1 MIERKPD
8 ATDIEQFVLSLA
20 EQLGITDDR
29 RYWPRWLFHTTD
41 IDNAVSILAGK
52 SLLSRN
58 KAQDDGVLRTDIASG
73 QIIDQTSEVYRS
85 CARLYFRPRTP
96 TQYQNEGF
104 RPRHQQSSLKAH
116 SPVPI
121 VFIFD
126 SLSVLTRSD
135 AKFTNGNASSSGVE
149 TGADVEF
156 LRTIPFEWVYH
167 DSAFPDALRGQVVF
181 HRNAEVLIP
190 ERLEL
195 DGHLLRVFAR
205 SPAEMETLTSL
216 VDREAQG
223 LLAKYAPL
231 IMTNTH
237 RSKGLKLFEKV
248 WTFVE
253 RVTVAEGTL
262 FIHFNRDTRT
272 PGPFKAELKIFNA
285 NDNAVMEIRENPE
298 VQAVGV
304 HRSQLPAT
312 CRQSPFI
319 VELWLDDHIA
329 YRNRFLPGDETVISG
344 QA

>member
-8 ATDIEQFVLSLA
+8 ATDIEQFVRSLA
-20 EQLGITDDR
+20 DQLRITDDR
-29 RYWPRWLFHTTD
+29 KHWPDWLFHTTD
-41 IDNAVSILAGK
+41 IDNAVSILANGN
-52 SLLSRN
+52 LLSRS
-58 KAQDDGVLRTDIASG
+58 KAQLDGVLRTDIASG
-73 QIIDQTSEVYRS
+73 QIVDRTRDEYRF

-121 VFIFD
+121 VFMFD

-135 AKFTNGNASSSGVE
+135 AFFTNGNASSGGVE
-149 TGADVEF
+149 RGSDVEF
-156 LRTIPFEWVYH
+156 LHTIPFELVYH
-167 DSAFPDALRGQVVF
+167 DAAFREEERRQVVF

-195 DGHLLRVFAR
+195 DCHLLWVFAR
-205 SPAEMETLTSL
+205 SPAEMETLRSL
-216 VDREAQG
+216 LAKEGEG
-223 LLAKYAPL
+223 LLAKYSPL
-231 IMTNTH
+231 IRTNTH
-237 RSKGLKLFEKV
+237 RSKGLKFFEKV

-253 RVTVAEGTL
+253 RVSVADGTVS
-262 FIHFNRDTRT
+262 IHFNRDTRT
-272 PGPFKAELKIFNA
+272 PGPFKAELRIMNA
-285 NDNAVMEIRENPE
+285 IDNGVMAIRANPALKAIE
-298 VQAVGV
+298 T
-304 HRSQLPAT
+304 RTTQLHAT

>member
-8 ATDIEQFVLSLA
+8 ATEIEQFVLSLA
-20 EQLGITDDR
+20 EGLRITDDR
-29 RYWPRWLFHTTD
+29 RHWPQWLFHTTD
-41 IDNAVSILAGK
+41 IDNAVSILANGN
-52 SLLSRN
+52 LLSRS
-58 KAQDDGVLRTDIASG
+58 KAQLDGVLRTDIASG
-73 QIIDQTSEVYRS
+73 QIVDQTRDEYRS

-135 AKFTNGNASSSGVE
+135 AMFTNGNASSGGVQM
-149 TGADVEF
+149 GSDVDF
-156 LRTIPFEWVYH
+156 LRAIPFDLVYH
-167 DSAFPDALRGQVVF
+167 DSAFTVEERRQIVF

-195 DGHLLRVFAR
+195 DRHMLWVFAR

-216 VDREAQG
+216 LDREAQG

-231 IMTNTH
+231 ILTNTH

-262 FIHFNRDTRT
+262 FIHFNRDTRA
-272 PGPFKAELKIFNA
+272 GF
-285 NDNAVMEIRENPE
+285 REVVAGTGSRN
-298 VQAVGV
+298 GD
-304 HRSQLPAT
+304 S
-312 CRQSPFI
+312 SPRYP
-319 VELWLDDHIA
+319 WC
-329 YRNRFLPGDETVISG
+329 
-344 QA
+344 